1 MAHPFFRMVYYTLRI
16 RLIQGGGIVA
26 TKRSADIGL
35 TLLAVAIVLV
45 IWIGHGASWT
55 TGVGATSTAA
65 PSGSISAIGGSIGFV
80 ELLVV
85 VAAGLAVCFAVA
97 ACVVLVMKKR
107 DKPK

>member
-26 TKRSADIGL
+26 KKRSAVIEL
-35 TLLAVAIVLV
+35 TVLAGAIVLV
-45 IWIGHGASWT
+45 IWIGPGASWT
-55 TGVGATSTAA
+55 TGVGTTSAA
-65 PSGSISAIGGSIGFV
+65 PGGSISAIGGSIGLV